1 MNKKLLAGLS
11 ALVATGAFWACGEGN
26 INKYDEMDGIVAD
39 QYTTPEQRAELKKK
53 AIESCKADSL
63 GCALTYADY
72 LKDPDAPMSSE
83 GDVAS
88 SESTVN
94 SSSDGTIPKSS
105 AGWVIKSSSSSV
117 GGTDPVGSSSSAG
130 GVVVTG
136 LGGCAPAKAT
146 IEKNGSVAWN
156 FTPNLSEG
164 SMQDFLGASYSWNFG
179 SDGDGTGMTS
189 SPVTYGTSGK
199 KTATVTVTMGMKNSV
214 IECSPLQVNGDPITG
229 CECTAPATSVDF
241 TATPDVTWSV
251 TGCTTASLPLNYE
264 WEGSGTPG
272 ELASFTKTFTEAQP
286 GYTPTLKVG
295 NSDNTIIE
303 VPCTKVKTTNGA
315 EYKLTSSNEKVTFS
329 KSGSFSISAELP
341 ERWHNDDQTCTVYC
355 NGSSSDYVVTIDEI
369 ELSGRA
375 ANNTYVAVQSKM
387 LVAHT
392 IGGYTMSV
400 DVEIAAGDSVSCG
413 VNW

>member
-83 GDVAS
+83 GEVAS

-136 LGGCAPAKAT
+136 LGVCAPGKAT
-146 IEKNGSVAWN
+146 IDKGGSVAWN

-189 SPVTYGTSGK
+189 SPVTSGTSGK
-199 KTATVTVTMGMKNSV
+199 KTATLTVTMGMKNST
-214 IECSPLQVNGDPITG
+214 IDCTPLQVNGVPITCTCTTDALSTYDYTG
-229 CECTAPATSVDF
+229 ASGATVSWTATCSSTGATITEYQWSGAEGTSEIGTYTFDSETTVAPKVTVSNDDNSVQEFECPAVRGTEGPENEFDLSTATDDEKTLKEGVTYTITHPYASAISFNGSTADCKVELNGESVEVSHYKAIQPAPASPLIVKPLNCTA
-241 TATPDVTWSV
+241 
-251 TGCTTASLPLNYE
+251 
-264 WEGSGTPG
+264 
-272 ELASFTKTFTEAQP
+272 
-286 GYTPTLKVG
+286 
-295 NSDNTIIE
+295 
-303 VPCTKVKTTNGA
+303 
-315 EYKLTSSNEKVTFS
+315 
-329 KSGSFSISAELP
+329 
-341 ERWHNDDQTCTVYC
+341 
-355 NGSSSDYVVTIDEI
+355 
-369 ELSGRA
+369 
-375 ANNTYVAVQSKM
+375 
-387 LVAHT
+387 T
-392 IGGYTMSV
+392 IGGY
-400 DVEIAAGDSVSCG
+400 
-413 VNW
+413 

>member
-164 SMQDFLGASYSWNFG
+164 SMQDFLGG
-179 SDGDGTGMTS
+179 
-189 SPVTYGTSGK
+189 
-199 KTATVTVTMGMKNSV
+199 
-214 IECSPLQVNGDPITG
+214 
-229 CECTAPATSVDF
+229 
-241 TATPDVTWSV
+241 
-251 TGCTTASLPLNYE
+251 
-264 WEGSGTPG
+264 
-272 ELASFTKTFTEAQP
+272 
-286 GYTPTLKVG
+286 
-295 NSDNTIIE
+295 
-303 VPCTKVKTTNGA
+303 
-315 EYKLTSSNEKVTFS
+315 
-329 KSGSFSISAELP
+329 
-341 ERWHNDDQTCTVYC
+341 RW
-355 NGSSSDYVVTIDEI
+355 
-369 ELSGRA
+369 A
-375 ANNTYVAVQSKM
+375 
-387 LVAHT
+387 
-392 IGGYTMSV
+392 
-400 DVEIAAGDSVSCG
+400 
-413 VNW
+413 